1 MDSNVK
7 QIPICRGV
15 LLERICHGS
24 PWLFSLSSAGQYW
37 VFVGSDPFLSSMD
50 LFRKKDYS
58 VFRGFGSFR
67 RRDGSVLEGTIC
79 KQFVS
84 NAKKRKNL
92 KPCRGFKSFRSLAF
106 RIQFL
111 KKCIFGSSN
120 PSTRRKIEN
129 GSMEIRKK
137 LGAKKAEK
145 SLEIS
150 AFLVFSRSDLNRPK
164 DLSCPF
170 KIDPYCKFFR
180 NRSVFFG
187 RWVDLSLGDVELRK
201 FLEKRFPNYAGKRI
215 YVKV

>member
-1 MDSNVK
+1 MPRFAVA
-7 QIPICRGV
+7 
-15 LLERICHGS
+15 
-24 PWLFSLSSAGQYW
+24 FSLSSVGQYLGFAGSNP
-37 VFVGSDPFLSSMD
+37 FVGSMD
-50 LFRKKDYS
+50 LFRKKLFLG
-58 VFRGFGSFR
+58 FRGFESLR

-111 KKCIFGSSN
+111 KNSIFGSSN

-150 AFLVFSRSDLNRPK
+150 AFLFFPRSDRFRPLNMAHYY
-164 DLSCPF
+164 
-170 KIDPYCKFFR
+170 KIDPHHKFFR
-180 NRSVFFG
+180 NRSMFQSQ
-187 RWVDLSLGDVELRK
+187 RIDLSLGGDGS
-201 FLEKRFPNYAGKRI
+201 YT
-215 YVKV
+215 

>member
-1 MDSNVK
+1 MA
-7 QIPICRGV
+7 
-15 LLERICHGS
+15 
-24 PWLFSLSSAGQYW
+24 FSLSSVGQYLG
-37 VFVGSDPFLSSMD
+37 FAGSNPFIGSMD
-50 LFRKKDYS
+50 LFRKNLFLA
-58 VFRGFGSFR
+58 FRGFDPYR
-67 RRDGSVLEGTIC
+67 RSDGSVLEGTIC

-84 NAKKRKNL
+84 NAKNRKNL

-111 KKCIFGSSN
+111 KNSIFGSSN

-164 DLSCPF
+164 ALAGAEGLEPTTLG
-170 KIDPYCKFFR
+170 
-180 NRSVFFG
+180 FG
-187 RWVDLSLGDVELRK
+187 DQYST
-201 FLEKRFPNYAGKRI
+201 N
-215 YVKV
+215 

>member
-1 MDSNVK
+1 M
-7 QIPICRGV
+7 
-15 LLERICHGS
+15 
-24 PWLFSLSSAGQYW
+24 
-37 VFVGSDPFLSSMD
+37 VFVGSDPFLVSMD
-50 LFRKKDYS
+50 LFRKKDFS
-58 VFRGFGSFR
+58 VFRGFGSSR

-79 KQFVS
+79 KQFVMS
-84 NAKKRKNL
+84 VKNRKNL

-111 KKCIFGSSN
+111 KNRIFGSSN

-164 DLSCPF
+164 DLAGAEGLEPTTLG
-170 KIDPYCKFFR
+170 
-180 NRSVFFG
+180 FG
-187 RWVDLSLGDVELRK
+187 DQYST
-201 FLEKRFPNYAGKRI
+201 N
-215 YVKV
+215 

>member
-1 MDSNVK
+1 M
-7 QIPICRGV
+7 IRGFFFV
-15 LLERICHGS
+15 FSGAIFGIRWFESFCLLNGS
-24 PWLFSLSSAGQYW
+24 ISKKLFLG
-37 VFVGSDPFLSSMD
+37 
-50 LFRKKDYS
+50 
-58 VFRGFGSFR
+58 FRGFESLR
-67 RRDGSVLEGTIC
+67 RMDGSVLEGTIC

-84 NAKKRKNL
+84 NAKNRKNL

-111 KKCIFGSSN
+111 KNRVFGSSN

-164 DLSCPF
+164 DLCYHY
-170 KIDPYCKFFR
+170 KIRP
-180 NRSVFFG
+180 NRTVLQKQSGLFCV
-187 RWVDLSLGDVELRK
+187 
-201 FLEKRFPNYAGKRI
+201 
-215 YVKV
+215 

>member
-1 MDSNVK
+1 MPRFAVA
-7 QIPICRGV
+7 
-15 LLERICHGS
+15 
-24 PWLFSLSSAGQYW
+24 FSLSSVGQYLGFAGSNP
-37 VFVGSDPFLSSMD
+37 FVGSMD
-50 LFRKKDYS
+50 LFRKKLFLG
-58 VFRGFGSFR
+58 FRGFESLR

-84 NAKKRKNL
+84 NAKNRKNL

-111 KKCIFGSSN
+111 KNRIFGSSN

-150 AFLVFSRSDLNRPK
+150 AFLFFSVGSKTIRINSVGQKDSILGAATQKPRIDADFCYAPRSGAVLTGTPK
-164 DLSCPF
+164 TRVHS
-170 KIDPYCKFFR
+170 FR
-180 NRSVFFG
+180 G
-187 RWVDLSLGDVELRK
+187 T
-201 FLEKRFPNYAGKRI
+201 PIPAI
-215 YVKV
+215 